1 MAARKRTRLKAP
13 QKRRYT
19 APVGAKGFELV
30 VRGKLDPKG
39 LGAELR
45 RLREA
50 ANVTVSDLAG
60 RMGWHTANVSR
71 LERGGTERG
80 NAAREPTISSVAL
93 YVRTLGYELVLT
105 SRPKK
110 PLRRKST
117 GSAGTDAAEAGAMG
131 TASRTSGED
140 E

>member
-1 MAARKRTRLKAP
+1 
-13 QKRRYT
+13 
-19 APVGAKGFELV
+19 VGAKGFELV
-30 VRGKLDPKG
+30 VRGKLDPKV

-60 RMGWHTANVSR
+60 RMGWHTGNVSR

-93 YVRTLGYELVLT
+93 YVRTLGYDLVLV

-110 PLRRKST
+110 PLRRTS
-117 GSAGTDAAEAGAMG
+117 TDAPE
-131 TASRTSGED
+131 TASNASGD

>member
-1 MAARKRTRLKAP
+1 M
-13 QKRRYT
+13 
-19 APVGAKGFELV
+19 GAKGFELV
-30 VRGKLDPKG
+30 VRGKLDPKA

-93 YVRTLGYELVLT
+93 YVRTLGYELVLV

-110 PLRRKST
+110 PLRRKAT
-117 GSAGTDAAEAGAMG
+117 DTVEALDAGSREPGDALE
-131 TASRTSGED
+131 GEG
-140 E
+140 

>member
-1 MAARKRTRLKAP
+1 LKTP

-30 VRGKLDPKG
+30 VRGKLDPKA

-93 YVRTLGYELVLT
+93 YVRTLGYDLVLI
-105 SRPKK
+105 SKPKK
-110 PLRRKST
+110 PLRRTSPESGTEAAAT
-117 GSAGTDAAEAGAMG
+117 GSAGSPGN
-131 TASRTSGED
+131 ASEGEG
-140 E
+140 

>member
-1 MAARKRTRLKAP
+1 LKAP

-30 VRGKLDPKG
+30 VRGKLDPKV

-80 NAAREPTISSVAL
+80 AAAREPTISSVAL
-93 YVRTLGYELVLT
+93 YVRTLGYELVLV

-110 PLRRKST
+110 PLRRK
-117 GSAGTDAAEAGAMG
+117 ATDAAEAPGAG
-131 TASRTSGED
+131 IREAEGAAGD
-140 E
+140 EE